1 MDELIRTFIANRFA
15 DFEGLQIT
23 GAIPIKQELLNEA
36 IAAFLRDGQS
46 AATTGATPVPGA
58 AKSPSPMPP
67 IPPALLLEMV
77 RRAEVKATDGKI
89 TLEFEI
95 RR

>member
-1 MDELIRTFIANRFA
+1 MDELIRSFIANGFA

-23 GAIPIKQELLNEA
+23 GSIPITQELLNEA
-36 IAAFLRDGQS
+36 IAAFLRESQS
-46 AATTGATPVPGA
+46 AAPDVGVAPSGA
-58 AKSPSPMPP
+58 AKPP
-67 IPPALLLEMV
+67 TSAPRIPPALLLKMV
-77 RRAEVKATDGKI
+77 RRAEVKATEGKI

>member
-1 MDELIRTFIANRFA
+1 MDELIRSFIANGFA

-23 GAIPIKQELLNEA
+23 GSIPITQELLNEA
-36 IAAFLRDGQS
+36 IAAFLQESQS
-46 AATTGATPVPGA
+46 AAPERATPTSGA
-58 AKSPSPMPP
+58 AKSPSSMPR
-67 IPPALLLEMV
+67 IPPALLLKMV
-77 RRAEVKATDGKI
+77 RRAEVKATDGTI